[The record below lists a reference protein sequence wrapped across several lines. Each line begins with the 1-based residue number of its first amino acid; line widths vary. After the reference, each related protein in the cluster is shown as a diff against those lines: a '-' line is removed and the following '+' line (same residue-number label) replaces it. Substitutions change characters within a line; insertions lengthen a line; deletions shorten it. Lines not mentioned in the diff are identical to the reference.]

1 MSTRP
6 QSSRAQPALF
16 ISHGAPTIPI
26 DEGAPAKTFLEGLGA
41 ALEAEAGKPT
51 AILVVSAHWETEKPT
66 LSAVAQPETIHDFY
80 GFPDA
85 LYRMRYPAPG
95 APDLARRAAD
105 LLKAAGIEAGV
116 DETRGLDHGAWTP
129 LLLSHPAAEIPV
141 LQLSVQPHLGPAHHR
156 ALGRAL
162 KPLRDEGV
170 LIVGSGAATHN
181 LPEFRGQRPDTPAP
195 DWVRAFADWL
205 EDRIEAGDDAAL
217 EAYRDAPE
225 GARNHPTPE
234 HFLPLFA
241 ALGAGAEG
249 ARGRT
254 LHRSYRYGIIAM
266 DCYRFD

>member
-1 MSTRP
+1 MPTR
-6 QSSRAQPALF
+6 RQPALF

-26 DEGAPAKTFLEGLGA
+26 DEGAEAKAFLEGLGA
-41 ALEAEAGKPT
+41 ALEDEVGRPS
-51 AILVVSAHWETEKPT
+51 AILVLSAHWETDKPT
-66 LSAVAQPETIHDFY
+66 VSAASAPETIHDFY
-80 GFPDA
+80 GFPEA

-95 APDLARRAAD
+95 APALARRVVD
-105 LLKAAGIEAGV
+105 LLAAAGAEAEA
-116 DETRGLDHGAWTP
+116 DEDRGLDHGAWTP
-129 LLLSHPAAEIPV
+129 LLLSHPTADVPV

-162 KPLRDEGV
+162 GPLRDEGV

-181 LPEFRGQRPDTPAP
+181 LPEFRGQRPDAPAP

-205 EDRIEAGDDAAL
+205 QETIEAGDDAAL
-217 EAYRDAPE
+217 DAWRAAPE

-241 ALGAGAEG
+241 ALGAGTQG
-249 ARGRT
+249 TPGRA

-266 DCYRFD
+266 DCYRFE